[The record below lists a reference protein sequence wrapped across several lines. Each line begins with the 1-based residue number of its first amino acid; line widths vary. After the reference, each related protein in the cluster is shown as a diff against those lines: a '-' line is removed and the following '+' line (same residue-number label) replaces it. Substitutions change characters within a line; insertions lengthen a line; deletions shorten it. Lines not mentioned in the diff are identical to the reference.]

1 MTVMNTQITQIFIP
15 SKIGMETPEFITE
28 VQFKE
33 QGHTEMVK
41 LSSIL
46 SAEEKQFVSALG
58 SRLGM
63 MFIESNKVL
72 VPMKTITTDGA
83 RETMIPRG
91 FSARTETVNGQRGL
105 VGFPAISGGSI

>member
-1 MTVMNTQITQIFIP
+1 
-15 SKIGMETPEFITE
+15 
-28 VQFKE
+28 
-33 QGHTEMVK
+33 
-41 LSSIL
+41 
-46 SAEEKQFVSALG
+46 
-58 SRLGM
+58 M
-63 MFIESNKVL
+63 MFIESNTSKVL